1 MTALGL
7 WAEGYRSGDLDAA
20 HVAEQARDA
29 AKRIGYVR
37 PRDPSLRLAQRYLDS
52 MFQEYGQA
60 VSLAAKERA
69 RAGKS
74 MHRAYGL
81 ANFAREVLLEAQPAL
96 AKFGCD
102 VGALL

>member
-1 MTALGL
+1 
-7 WAEGYRSGDLDAA
+7 
-20 HVAEQARDA
+20 
-29 AKRIGYVR
+29 
-37 PRDPSLRLAQRYLDS
+37 
-52 MFQEYGQA
+52 
-60 VSLAAKERA
+60 
-69 RAGKS
+69 